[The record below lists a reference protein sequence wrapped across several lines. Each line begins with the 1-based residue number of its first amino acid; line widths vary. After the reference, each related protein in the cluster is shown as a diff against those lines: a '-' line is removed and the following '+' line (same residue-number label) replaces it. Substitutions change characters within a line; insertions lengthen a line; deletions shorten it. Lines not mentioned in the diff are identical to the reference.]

1 MINRKIKNTIISR
14 LKQFPAVALLGPR
27 QAGKSTLAKT
37 FSGAYYDLEIDQE
50 RLRLDLQWNE
60 IIKSEKL
67 IILDEAQTYPDIFPR
82 IRSAIDADRTKKGRF
97 MILGSV
103 SPILM
108 KQVSESLA
116 GRIAITELSP
126 FFLDEVKQKGLDNL
140 WLMGGFPDGGII
152 KKEMFPL
159 WQKNYLDLIAM
170 RDLPHWGLAAAPQ
183 VTQKFFKMTAAIHG
197 NLWNASQI
205 GKSMGLSYHTVN
217 SYLDYLEQT
226 YLIRRLQPYYA
237 NIRKR
242 LVKSPKVFWRDTG
255 LLHSLLGASDFEQLL
270 TQPWVGFSWEGFVI
284 EQILASLESQGRDY
298 EAYFFR
304 TADGFELDLILF
316 LNSKK
321 WVFEIKL
328 TGSPGN
334 SELDR
339 LKKTSGMINADNVIL
354 ISRTEKEIK
363 GEGIVSTN
371 LPGTLRLLRI

>member
-82 IRSAIDADRTKKGRF
+82 IRSAIDADRTKTGHF

-103 SPILM
+103 SPSLM

-126 FFLDEVKQKGLDNL
+126 FFLEEVKQMGLDNL

-152 KKEMFPL
+152 KEDMFPL
-159 WQKNYLDLIAM
+159 WQKNYLGLIAM

-197 NLWNASQI
+197 SLWNASQI

-217 SYLDYLEQT
+217 NYLDYLEQA
-226 YLIRRLQPYYA
+226 YLIRRLPPYHA

-242 LVKSPKVFWRDTG
+242 LVKSPKIFWRDTG
-255 LLHSLLGASDFEQLL
+255 LLHSLLGASNFEQLL
-270 TQPWVGFSWEGFVI
+270 SQPWVGFSWEGFVI
-284 EQILASLESQGRDY
+284 EQILAFLESQGRDY
-298 EAYFFR
+298 EVYFFR
-304 TADGFELDLILF
+304 TSDGYELDLILF
-316 LNSKK
+316 LEGKK

-328 TGSPGN
+328 TGSPGT

-339 LKKTSGMINADNVIL
+339 LKRTSEMINADNVVL
-354 ISRTEKEIK
+354 VSRTEKEIK
-363 GEGIVSTN
+363 GGGIISTN
-371 LPGTLRLLRI
+371 LPGVLRLFKK